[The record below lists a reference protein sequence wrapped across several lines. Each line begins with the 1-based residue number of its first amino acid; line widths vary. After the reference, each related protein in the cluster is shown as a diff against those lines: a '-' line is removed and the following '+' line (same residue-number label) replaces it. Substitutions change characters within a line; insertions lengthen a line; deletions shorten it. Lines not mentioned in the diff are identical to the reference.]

1 MILVNGRP
9 QELLSVFDRSFQYGD
24 GCFSTLLTCKKQI
37 QAWNY
42 HKERLASCLTILRI
56 PAPNWEE
63 VYAWCNKVALDE
75 EKAGLKIHIS
85 RGTGGRGYGIAGASA
100 PTVTISAFDY
110 PRHYNDWI
118 TQGVSLGI
126 CETRL
131 GHQPMLAGL
140 KHNNRLEQVLVK
152 AEIEQ
157 NGWSDAIVCDF
168 EGNVVETSV
177 ANLFWV
183 DPEFRLC
190 TPKLNFSGV
199 AGIMRQQVIEEAIA
213 KKMTLIERAFS
224 MEELLNAKEVFMTN
238 ALLQVCPITRIDKS
252 HFKIGSL
259 TKTFQEIFVT

>member
-9 QELLSVFDRSFQYGD
+9 QELLSVSDRSFQYGD

-42 HKERLASCLTILRI
+42 HKERLASCLKTLRI

-63 VYAWCNKVALDE
+63 VYAWCNKVALDK

-85 RGTGGRGYGIAGASA
+85 RGTGGRGYGIAGTSV
-100 PTVTISAFDY
+100 PTVTITAFEY
-110 PRHYNDWI
+110 PAHYDEW
-118 TQGVSLGI
+118 TSKGVSLGI
-126 CETRL
+126 CETHL
-131 GHQPMLAGL
+131 GHQPLLAGL

-157 NGWSDAIVCDF
+157 NGWNEAIVCDF
-168 EGNVVETSV
+168 EGNVIETSV

-183 DPEFRLC
+183 DSEFRLC
-190 TPKLNFSGV
+190 TPKLNLCGV
-199 AGIMRQQVIEEAIA
+199 AGIMRKQVIEEAIA
-213 KKMTLIERAFS
+213 KKMTLVERVFS
-224 MEELLNAKEVFMTN
+224 IEELLNAKEVFMTN
-238 ALLQVCPITRIDKS
+238 ALLQVCPITCIDKT
-252 HFKIGSL
+252 HFEIGSL